1 MHGKAY
7 RTHRTFISST
17 THSGQ
22 SANANTR
29 CQRPVDAI
37 CALSITTA
45 VCVGK
50 LAAELAA
57 K

>member
-7 RTHRTFISST
+7 RAHRTFISST

-22 SANANTR
+22 SANANTC

>member
-29 CQRPVDAI
+29 SQRPVDAI
-37 CALSITTA
+37 CALSITTD
-45 VCVGK
+45 VCVGN
-50 LAAELAA
+50 LATELAA